1 MNFNTYKS
9 KNNIDNIWL
18 FLVSVNYIMYKN
30 FAK

>member
-9 KNNIDNIWL
+9 RNNIDNIWL